1 MKITSQILDDLSRRA
16 KESPRLRMNLDLRTS
31 AGDSSQRMLNALE
44 LGTVLPIH
52 RHRKSTET
60 VVLIRG
66 SVRQNYYDGDGRLIE
81 SFVAAASSSPNFA
94 SADCVGFSVPLG
106 QWHNT
111 VCLETGTVF
120 IECKDGA
127 YEPLSEEDVLDITVR
142 DDCQKEQ
149 TAIPDKAKEEF
160 SNCLGDLRKNIEYL
174 IGMERHSGSMEVI
187 TPLYVSRMLN
197 VPLEDVEKV
206 MKDMNL

>member
-1 MKITSQILDDLSRRA
+1 MKLTNEILDGLSLKA

-31 AGDSSQRMLNALE
+31 EGDCSQRMLNALE
-44 LGTVLPIH
+44 PGTVLPIH

-66 SVRQNYYDGDGRLIE
+66 SVRQNYYDNCGNLIE
-81 SFVAAASSSPNFA
+81 SFVAAVPSSPNYE
-94 SADCVGFSVPLG
+94 SSDCVGFSVPLG

-111 VCLETGTVF
+111 VCLESGTVF
-120 IECKDGA
+120 VECKDGA
-127 YEPLSEEDVLDITVR
+127 YEPLSAEDVLDLPV
-142 DDCQKEQ
+142 KEQ
-149 TAIPDKAKEEF
+149 GDAPEETRKDF
-160 SNCLGDLRKNIEYL
+160 SNCLGGLRKNIEYL
-174 IGMERHSGSMEVI
+174 IGMERQSGSMEVM

-206 MKDMNL
+206 MKEMDL